1 MDTRVQCYT
10 LDVYDDLE
18 NSDAALSG
26 YCIPSKAWN
35 LHFDIAGNTAG
46 RKISGTVTL
55 REGVA
60 SCFKF
65 NTNPYGQTGTIA
77 LWNQNGPNAL
87 PVIYNPPVVTEANG
101 WIEYDVL
108 LVDDGGFRKT
118 YTFRHMLA
126 NEIRAVPYGDE
137 ALTVTSAP
145 YYLRQEDGTL
155 RIACYENGCT
165 LRAPQYSAGMR
176 FAGWYAD
183 AAYRTRLST
192 DVQYLCKP
200 SATLT
205 VLYAKY
211 EKL

>member
-1 MDTRVQCYT
+1 M
-10 LDVYDDLE
+10 
-18 NSDAALSG
+18 
-26 YCIPSKAWN
+26 
-35 LHFDIAGNTAG
+35 
-46 RKISGTVTL
+46 
-55 REGVA
+55 
-60 SCFKF
+60 
-65 NTNPYGQTGTIA
+65 
-77 LWNQNGPNAL
+77 
-87 PVIYNPPVVTEANG
+87 
-101 WIEYDVL
+101 

-137 ALTVTSAP
+137 ALTVTGAP

-183 AAYRTRLST
+183 AAYQTRLST
-192 DVQYLCKP
+192 EVQYLCKP

-205 VLYAKY
+205 LLYAKY
-211 EKL
+211 EKM